1 MSLLNSAHIKQE
13 IPHDMFEWI
22 WIHMAINAG
31 VTSTAGRKGD
41 ISHPNELAEE
51 LMSDAK
57 AQTLAVKTIRETLKC
72 VEARDSNRENFLQKN
87 A

>member
-1 MSLLNSAHIKQE
+1 
-13 IPHDMFEWI
+13 MFEWI

-57 AQTLAVKTIRETLKC
+57 ALTLAVKTIRETLKC
-72 VEARDSNRENFLQKN
+72 VEARDSNREKKYSRVFIDEYINKVEEYWK
-87 A
+87 